1 MSEKKDLTEIE
12 KVLEV
17 EPLKALSPQVC
28 KDFRAVRKIVM
39 KEAHR
44 LIREEKLPFKEAM
57 SKSWAEVKTK
67 CLVEHGAPV

>member
-1 MSEKKDLTEIE
+1 MSEKDVVEIR
-12 KVLEV
+12 KTLE
-17 EPLKALSPQVC
+17 EQPLALLSPQVC
-28 KDFRAVRKIVM
+28 KDFKAVRKIVM

-57 SKSWAEVKTK
+57 TKAWAEVKMK